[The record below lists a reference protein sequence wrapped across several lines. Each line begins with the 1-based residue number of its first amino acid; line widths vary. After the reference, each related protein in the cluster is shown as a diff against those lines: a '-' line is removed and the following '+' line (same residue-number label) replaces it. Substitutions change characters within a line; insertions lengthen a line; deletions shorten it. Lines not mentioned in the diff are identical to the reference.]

1 MTSAGARAKPG
12 ADYQELG
19 NTPDGHD
26 RLPADVVA
34 RRRRHHDDN
43 ACSPRC
49 RHGTRLFF
57 GILRVEGGPILS
69 TVALCYTEVFRGTS
83 LLVQLFWFYYAL
95 PLIGLSF
102 DPVTTGVMVLAA
114 HAGGYGAEIV
124 RGALSSVSVQQLE
137 AARALNFT
145 RMQTLFRIS
154 LPQAVVEMMPAFGNL
169 AIETLKLSSLVSLIS
184 IADLTF
190 AAQSI
195 RNLTLDSTSIYSIT
209 LLCYF
214 AMSLILM
221 VIIRVIE
228 HVVRRGNVF
237 PRTRHS

>member
-1 MTSAGARAKPG
+1 MDWTAYLPMLWQGAVVTMTITLASIAVGAVLAF
-12 ADYQELG
+12 
-19 NTPDGHD
+19 
-26 RLPADVVA
+26 
-34 RRRRHHDDN
+34 
-43 ACSPRC
+43 
-49 RHGTRLFF
+49 FF

-69 TVALCYTEVFRGTS
+69 AIALCYTEVFRGTS
-83 LLVQLFWFYYAL
+83 LFVQLFWFYYAL
-95 PLIGLSF
+95 PLVGLSF
-102 DPVTTGVMVLAA
+102 DPVTTGILVLAA

-124 RGALSSVSVQQLE
+124 RGALSSVSTQQLE
-137 AARALNFT
+137 AARALNFN
-145 RMQTLFRIS
+145 RFQTLFRIS

-195 RNLTLDSTSIYSIT
+195 RNITLDSASIYSIT

-214 AMSLILM
+214 AMSLVLM
-221 VIIRVIE
+221 VAIRVIE
-228 HVVRRGNVF
+228 RFVRRGDVF

>member
-1 MTSAGARAKPG
+1 MDWTAYLPMLWQGAVVTMTITLASIAVG
-12 ADYQELG
+12 
-19 NTPDGHD
+19 
-26 RLPADVVA
+26 VVLA
-34 RRRRHHDDN
+34 F
-43 ACSPRC
+43 
-49 RHGTRLFF
+49 FF
-57 GILRVEGGPILS
+57 GILRVEGGPVLS
-69 TVALCYTEVFRGTS
+69 AIALCYTEVFRGTS
-83 LLVQLFWFYYAL
+83 LFVQLFWFYYAL

-102 DPVTTGVMVLAA
+102 DPITTGILVLAA

-124 RGALSSVSVQQLE
+124 RGALSSVSTQQLE
-137 AARALNFT
+137 AARALNFN
-145 RMQTLFRIS
+145 RFQTLFRIS

-195 RNLTLDSTSIYSIT
+195 RNITLDSASIYSIT

-214 AMSLILM
+214 AMSLVLM
-221 VIIRVIE
+221 VAIRVIE
-228 HVVRRGNVF
+228 RLVRRGDVF

>member
-1 MTSAGARAKPG
+1 MDWTAYLPMLWQGAVVTMTITLASIA
-12 ADYQELG
+12 
-19 NTPDGHD
+19 
-26 RLPADVVA
+26 V
-34 RRRRHHDDN
+34 
-43 ACSPRC
+43 
-49 RHGTRLFF
+49 GTVLAFFF

-69 TVALCYTEVFRGTS
+69 AIALCYTEVFRGTS
-83 LLVQLFWFYYAL
+83 LFVQLFWFYYAL
-95 PLIGLSF
+95 PLVGLSF
-102 DPVTTGVMVLAA
+102 DPITTGILVLAA

-124 RGALSSVSVQQLE
+124 RGALTSVSTQQLE
-137 AARALNFT
+137 AARALNFS
-145 RMQTLFRIS
+145 RFQTLFRIS

-195 RNLTLDSTSIYSIT
+195 RNITLDSASIYSIT

-214 AMSLILM
+214 AMSLVLM
-221 VIIRVIE
+221 VAIRVIE
-228 HVVRRGNVF
+228 HFVRRGDVF